1 VSPAPPLKGINMRS
15 KSIRQTITVLV
26 VVFAIIYLVGFV
38 VIPKTVAQGV
48 FDFVLFYR
56 VRFEV
61 LGQSPMGHHYTDLF
75 DVHGREI
82 TKILM
87 NNSSLTWESVDVL
100 IKWQPNLAALVN
112 GHGDEAV
119 ISGEDVASVETYL
132 DHLAQHASPELKSV
146 IEEELSATPLEATV
160 GMTMNQAWAYLNQ
173 DHRFQAQELE
183 PQEFPSL
190 KPGFASTVA
199 GVFSDD
205 LNYEIGFD
213 EGTWAVSAWNNEV
226 ADSWV
231 AENRALSVCIL
242 TTPWSVSDPY
252 LTLDVSY
259 KTLGDVNYK
268 VQTADIKMKKTMTV
282 YILYQPID
290 MAGQPFREDTPPFIL
305 YPGITNAAQCIEQ
318 SEVALA
324 SLHLVSNANP

>member
-1 VSPAPPLKGINMRS
+1 M
-15 KSIRQTITVLV
+15 KSNAARRIITVLI
-26 VVFAIIYLVGFV
+26 VVFAIVFLVGFV
-38 VIPKTVAQGV
+38 LIPKTVAQGV
-48 FDFVLFYR
+48 FDFVLYYR

-61 LGQSPMGHHYTDLF
+61 LGESPMGLHYTDLF
-75 DVHGREI
+75 DAHGGKI

-119 ISGEDVASVETYL
+119 ISGDDVASVETYL

-146 IEEELSATPLEATV
+146 IEEELLATPLEDTV

-173 DHRFQAQELE
+173 DPRFQAQELE
-183 PQEFPSL
+183 SQEFPSL
-190 KPGFASTVA
+190 KPGSANTIAAVYSN
-199 GVFSDD
+199 D

-231 AENRALSVCIL
+231 AENHALSDCIL
-242 TTPWSVSDPY
+242 TTPRSVSDPY
-252 LTLDVSY
+252 ITLEIAY
-259 KTLGDVNYK
+259 KTLGDVKYK
-268 VQTADIKMKKTMTV
+268 VQTADIKLKKPMTV

-290 MAGQPFREDTPPFIL
+290 LAGQPFQENTPPFIL
-305 YPGITNAAQCIEQ
+305 YPGITDAAQCIEQ
-318 SEVALA
+318 SEAALA
-324 SLHLVSNANP
+324 SLHFVSTATP